1 LKGLY
6 VRTDLTNNCD
16 IKTNLNEFCL
26 ANVKNNPDPTLQ
38 PAFIAWPTNSTQLQ
52 ATVKFAIQHNLCIMV
67 AGTGHEMLRRHSC
80 KDGMFIRT
88 TFLKDYTWNLTD
100 PRHAEGT
107 IKVGSGTV
115 FAEIQKY
122 ASAKGRFIA
131 SGWCP
136 TVGVV
141 GFMLGGGHG
150 PFAPSKGLGVDQLIE
165 VEMVNS

>member
-1 LKGLY
+1 
-6 VRTDLTNNCD
+6 
-16 IKTNLNEFCL
+16 
-26 ANVKNNPDPTLQ
+26 
-38 PAFIAWPTNSTQLQ
+38 
-52 ATVKFAIQHNLCIMV
+52 MV

-122 ASAKGRFIA
+122 ASARGRFIA

-165 VEMVNS
+165 IEMINS